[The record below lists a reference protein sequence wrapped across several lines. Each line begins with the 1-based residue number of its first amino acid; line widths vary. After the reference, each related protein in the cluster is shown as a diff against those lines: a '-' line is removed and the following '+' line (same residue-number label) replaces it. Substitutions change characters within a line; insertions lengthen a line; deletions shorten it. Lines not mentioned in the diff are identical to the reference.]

1 MIGFCILILS
11 NFIFIVVYD
20 WVLWLGFVFVLY
32 FFYLRIIFVLVIS
45 LNSVLKFYGFSFC
58 PCFDRALE
66 FCD

>member
-1 MIGFCILILS
+1 MIGFYGWALFC
-11 NFIFIVVYD
+11 
-20 WVLWLGFVFVLY
+20 FV